1 MKEIPQI
8 LKESNFNQEKIQS
21 LFTDEKLDVNTDGFG
36 VVNFSQNE
44 VTNDSNLEDY
54 FLTIKTEKRKI
65 VPPKIESYA
74 TTDVIE
80 FQEEIQSFEETPI
93 EENEDLVNIE
103 EELDDAINNEQ
114 MLQAQIDELSSK
126 LDEEM
131 ARNIKFREDSAEMYL
146 AARDTIVSQRIAS
159 GEGTSADDF
168 EDVFPFLPKSS
179 TERDASEARVE
190 TFPFMG
196 LNQ

>member
-8 LKESNFNQEKIQS
+8 LKESNFSQDKIQS
-21 LFTDEKLDVNTDGFG
+21 LFTEETLDVNTDGFG
-36 VVNFSQNE
+36 VINFSQNE

-80 FQEEIQSFEETPI
+80 FQGELQSFEEAPI

-103 EELDDAINNEQ
+103 EDLDDAINNEQ

-131 ARNIKFREDSAEMYL
+131 ARNIKFSEDSAEMYL
-146 AARDTIVSQRIAS
+146 AARDTIIAQRIAA
-159 GEGTSADDF
+159 GEGAGSDDF
-168 EDVFPFLPKSS
+168 EDIFPFLPKSS
-179 TERDASEARVE
+179 TERDTSTARVE
-190 TFPFMG
+190 SFPFMG
-196 LNQ
+196 INQ

>member
-93 EENEDLVNIE
+93 EENEDSVNIE

-146 AARDTIVSQRIAS
+146 SCKRYNCITKNCIW
-159 GEGTSADDF
+159 
-168 EDVFPFLPKSS
+168 
-179 TERDASEARVE
+179 
-190 TFPFMG
+190 
-196 LNQ
+196 